1 MTEPAAAAPP
11 PVHALVAEAMR
22 KAALAWLEVPGER
35 PRAAWIIWHEDA
47 LYVVHGGGEQPLPGL
62 ADASSC
68 QVTIR
73 SGDNAARIV
82 GWPAV
87 VTRVEP
93 GSEEWATVV
102 PLLLGKRLNLPE
114 PNTAEE
120 RWASGST
127 VSRLAPDGQPD
138 AALPDGSLA
147 EPPAPSPATTQA
159 TVPFTLHRK
168 PRRTPGRTR

>member
-35 PRAAWIIWHEDA
+35 PMAAWIIWHEDA

-62 ADASSC
+62 ADATL
-68 QVTIR
+68 VP
-73 SGDNAARIV
+73 GDRPLRRQRRADRGLAGRV
-82 GWPAV
+82 S
-87 VTRVEP
+87 RVEP

-114 PNTAEE
+114 PNSAEE

-127 VSRLAPDGQPD
+127 VSRLAPDGPPD

-147 EPPAPSPATTQA
+147 EPPALSPATTQA